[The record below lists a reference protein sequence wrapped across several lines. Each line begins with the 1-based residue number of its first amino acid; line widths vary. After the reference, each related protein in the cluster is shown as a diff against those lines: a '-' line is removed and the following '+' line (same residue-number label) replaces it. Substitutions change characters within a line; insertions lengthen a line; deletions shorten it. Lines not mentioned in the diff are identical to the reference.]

1 LSKIIP
7 AYFLIF
13 VLVSGTMS
21 PVFSNA
27 FAEEVKIPSWLKFN
41 ADLWVDGKQTDAEF
55 FRVIEWLIE
64 NRIIVI
70 DLKDIEPKQKTITS
84 VDDDDFV
91 SVAKKGIQGWID
103 KISKSP
109 ADPFIRAGLPLIP
122 IVGTSLG
129 ILYDQATGTPK
140 ENNDM
145 ILKVLE
151 NMKKMENEDFKK
163 TSSKLDENL
172 QAIKNNEYKL
182 DDLLTETKQILVI
195 TTDTNVRVIS
205 LEAKLDQVLLQLKDI
220 KIGKNIA
227 EIPSEL
233 KTQLNEIT
241 QLKSELQDSD
251 LEGINVDPAR
261 LEALAKTEVLQGNF
275 DSAIKIYDKI
285 LEQDSKNYNALNE
298 KAWTLYELGK
308 VSESNTAFGEF
319 LKHYPADSEGWEGK
333 GWNLLELRMF
343 DEAKDSFNES
353 FRLDNSNAYAI
364 AGLGWVSLEEGNCQ
378 MAESI
383 FYDALEIDQGNEDAI
398 QGLELFED
406 YDC

>member
-1 LSKIIP
+1 MSKIIP

-13 VLVSGTMS
+13 VLVTGTMS

-27 FAEEVKIPSWLKFN
+27 FAEETQIPEWVRNN
-41 ADLWVDGKQTDAEF
+41 AGWWADKQIDDASF

-220 KIGKNIA
+220 KIGKNTV
-227 EIPSEL
+227 EVSPEL

-251 LEGINVDPAR
+251 LEGVNIKISS
-261 LEALAKTEVLQGNF
+261 LEALAKTDILQGNF
-275 DSAIKIYDKI
+275 DSAIEIYDKI

-343 DEAKDSFNES
+343 DDAKDSFNES

-383 FYDALEIDQGNEDAI
+383 FYDALEIDQSNEDAI
-398 QGLELFED
+398 QGLDLFED